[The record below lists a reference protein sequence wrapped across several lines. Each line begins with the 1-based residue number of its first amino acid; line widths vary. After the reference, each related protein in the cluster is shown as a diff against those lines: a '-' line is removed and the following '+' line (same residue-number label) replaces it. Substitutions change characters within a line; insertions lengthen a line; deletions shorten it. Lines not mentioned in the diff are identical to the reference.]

1 MKINKYIKFICTLL
15 ILPLFLAG
23 NVYAADRY
31 DIPQSI
37 KISTD
42 KNKIAEIEY
51 ENYTISSNRIRIYGR
66 EEVVYCLEIDKGY
79 PSGQVFNLSGNPEQN
94 IDNIIASGYPSK
106 TPAELGVASEDEAYF
121 ATQIAV
127 WCSLEGY
134 DINKING
141 NDEKVVQAIKEIYTQ
156 GLRARNIKT
165 TLNKEY
171 TSPNGSIQQVV
182 VVFKVKPA
190 QEG

>member
-15 ILPLFLAG
+15 IFPLFLAN

-31 DIPQSI
+31 DIPESI
-37 KISTD
+37 TITTDSKKID
-42 KNKIAEIEY
+42 EVKY
-51 ENYTISSNRIRIYGR
+51 ENYTISSNRIRITGR
-66 EEVVYCLEIDKGY
+66 DEVVYCLEIDEGY
-79 PSGQVFNLSGNPEQN
+79 PSGQVFNLSGVPEEK

-106 TPAELGVASEDEAYF
+106 TAEELNLSNEDEAYF

-134 DINKING
+134 DVNKITGKNL
-141 NDEKVVQAIKEIYTQ
+141 NVVEAIKTIYTQ
-156 GLRARNIKT
+156 GLRARDMKMT
-165 TLNKEY
+165 VNKEY
-171 TSPNGSIQQVV
+171 TSPNRSIQQVV

>member
-1 MKINKYIKFICTLL
+1 MKIEKYIRFICTLL

-31 DIPQSI
+31 DIPESI

-42 KNKIAEIEY
+42 KNKIAEVDY
-51 ENYTISSNRIRIYGR
+51 ENYTISSNRIRVYGR
-66 EEVVYCLEIDKGY
+66 DEVVYCLEIDKGY
-79 PSGQVFNLSGNPEQN
+79 PAGQVFNLSGNPEAD

-106 TPAELGVASEDEAYF
+106 TPADLGLSTEDEAYF

-134 DINKING
+134 DINKISGSN
-141 NDEKVVQAIKEIYTQ
+141 EKIVEAIKGIYTQ
-156 GLRARNIKT
+156 GHRARNMKT

-182 VVFKVKPA
+182 IVFNVKPA
-190 QEG
+190 MEG

>member
-15 ILPLFLAG
+15 IFPLFLAN

-31 DIPQSI
+31 DILESI
-37 KISTD
+37 TITTDSKKID
-42 KNKIAEIEY
+42 EVKY
-51 ENYTISSNRIRIYGR
+51 ENYTISSNRIRITGR
-66 EEVVYCLEIDKGY
+66 DEVVYCLEIDEGY
-79 PSGQVFNLSGNPEQN
+79 PSGQVFNLSGVPEEK

-106 TPAELGVASEDEAYF
+106 TPEELNLSNEDEAYF

-134 DINKING
+134 DVNKLTGQNP
-141 NDEKVVQAIKEIYTQ
+141 DVVEAIKTIYTQ
-156 GLRARNIKT
+156 GLRARDMKMTVN
-165 TLNKEY
+165 NEY
-171 TSPNGSIQQVV
+171 TSPNRSIQQVV